1 LLLRVADVFDDVS
14 DFAPD
19 ATHRA
24 LRLSGD
30 FIHGT
35 FVVQARIVRDVAGRL
50 RSFNLLCPTTRQ
62 ARSRECDAPGTPRLA
77 FD

>member
-1 LLLRVADVFDDVS
+1 MYHLLPTFTGGRGS
-14 DFAPD
+14 HRD
-19 ATHRA
+19 ASAIHRA

-50 RSFNLLCPTTRQ
+50 L
-62 ARSRECDAPGTPRLA
+62 DLA
-77 FD
+77 FERFGLALQFIAIHGEPLTS